1 MISVNKVLLSLSFL
15 SLIVLAACTKYI
27 LDDGEIPESVEYLN
41 SGNIETQLAIVNIEV
56 VGSEFEYMYTYYTE
70 DIGIVAYISMLEN
83 GQEILPR
90 RKVEISIK
98 GSSTIHYPLKSLK
111 IKFDKA
117 LNNYL
122 TPIIKVEKHIAR
134 HHFTSLKKISL
145 RNSGNDF
152 YESNVK
158 DISYTQMAIDMG
170 LQIEL
175 NYYRPVQVF
184 INNKYY
190 GLLNLRTEKGKLG
203 ISRLLEVNDD
213 DLNILKIS
221 HISANEELIEF
232 LDGSDVVLQEFVDAV
247 DNSDTEKLKEMVDI
261 ESFIDYIVYE
271 DYIGNSDW
279 PYNNIE
285 AYNVGENGKFRFF
298 LYDLDFS
305 GTRDKFF
312 ASDANS
318 NTFLYKIYEALKRD
332 PQIYQQIKDKQ
343 KAIYHYCYRDR
354 FKAIITRNAEMIEDE
369 IIYNISKYKVPE
381 SRIHW
386 YYELDALNDQQQL
399 RRENYQKEYG
409 L

>member
-1 MISVNKVLLSLSFL
+1 MISYQKIGLAIGILLMMLFVSCNKYSLNDSR
-15 SLIVLAACTKYI
+15 
-27 LDDGEIPESVEYLN
+27 IPDSTDMLTIE
-41 SGNIETQLAIVNIEV
+41 NIETQLAIINLEV
-56 VGSEFEYMYTYYTE
+56 VSSEFDHMFAYYTE
-70 DIGIVAYISMLEN
+70 DTEITGYMTMIEN
-83 GQEILPR
+83 GNEILPR
-90 RKVEISIK
+90 RKARISIK
-98 GSSTIHYPLKSLK
+98 GSSTIHYPLKSLT
-111 IKFDKA
+111 IKFDDA
-117 LNNYL
+117 VNNYL
-122 TPIIKVEKHIAR
+122 HPIVKVEKHIAK
-134 HHFTSLKKISL
+134 HHLNSLKKISL

-152 YESNVK
+152 HESNVK
-158 DISYTQMAIDMG
+158 DISYTQMAIDMS
-170 LQIEL
+170 LQLEL

-184 INNKYY
+184 INNEYY

-203 ISRLLEVNDD
+203 ISKLLEVDSD
-213 DLNILKIS
+213 ALNILKIS
-221 HISANEELIEF
+221 HLGGGEELIEF
-232 LDGSDVVLQEFVDAV
+232 LDGNEEVLQEFVDAV
-247 DNSDTEKLKEMVDI
+247 ENSNTEKLKELVDI

-312 ASDANS
+312 ASDGNS
-318 NTFLYKIYEALKRD
+318 NTFLYKIYAALKRD
-332 PQIYQQIKDKQ
+332 PEIQEQIKRKQ
-343 KAIYHYCYRDR
+343 IAIYNYCYRDR
-354 FKAIITRNAEMIEDE
+354 FKAIIDHNAETIENE

-399 RRENYQKEYG
+399 RRENYRKAYG

>member
-1 MISVNKVLLSLSFL
+1 MISYQKLGLIIGIFMITLLPSCDKYSLNDS
-15 SLIVLAACTKYI
+15 A
-27 LDDGEIPESVEYLN
+27 IPN
-41 SGNIETQLAIVNIEV
+41 STDRLTIDNIETQLAIINLEV
-56 VGSEFEYMYTYYTE
+56 IGTEFDHMFVYYTE
-70 DIGIVAYISMLEN
+70 GIEITGYMTMLEN
-83 GQEILPR
+83 GEEILPR
-90 RKVEISIK
+90 RKARISIK
-98 GSSTIHYPLKSLK
+98 GSSSSHYSLKSLT
-111 IKFDKA
+111 IKFDDA
-117 LNNYL
+117 VNNYL
-122 TPIIKVEKHIAR
+122 NPIIKVEKHIAK
-134 HHFTSLKKISL
+134 HHLNSLKKVSL

-170 LQIEL
+170 LQLEL
-175 NYYRPVQVF
+175 NYYRPSQVF

-203 ISRLLEVNDD
+203 ISRLLEVESEA
-213 DLNILKIS
+213 LNILKIS
-221 HISANEELIEF
+221 HLGEGEELIEF
-232 LDGSDVVLQEFVDAV
+232 VDGNEEVLQEFVDAV
-247 DNSDTEKLKEMVDI
+247 ENSDTEKLKELVDI
-261 ESFIDYIVYE
+261 ENFIDYIVYE

-285 AYNVGENGKFRFF
+285 AYNVGIDGKFRFF

-312 ASDANS
+312 ASDGNS
-318 NTFLYKIYEALKRD
+318 DTFLYKIYTALKRD
-332 PQIYQQIKDKQ
+332 TEIQKHLKEKQ
-343 KAIYHYCYRDR
+343 RAIYNYCYRDR
-354 FKAIITRNAEMIEDE
+354 FKTIIDYNAETIENE

-399 RRENYQKEYG
+399 RRENYQKAYG